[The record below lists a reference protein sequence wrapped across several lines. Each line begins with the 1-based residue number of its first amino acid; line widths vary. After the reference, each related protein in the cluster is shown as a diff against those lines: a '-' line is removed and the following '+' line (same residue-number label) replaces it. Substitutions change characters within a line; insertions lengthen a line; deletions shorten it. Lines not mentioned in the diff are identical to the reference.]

1 MAQVAGMGV
10 KLAGVGRHVVLAA
23 VAAVCLAASAV
34 AAENPPTQPTWKA
47 PPGARVTAEGWF
59 APIERSHA
67 LPALPSTVTRAFVIP
82 IKDAITDTTAEAL
95 ERKVLRCK
103 ASGAELV
110 IFRLNTPGGSGE
122 AMDRIVQLILEE
134 LGSTRTVAFVA
145 PKALS
150 AGAIISLACNE
161 IVMTP
166 TAVIGDAMPIMIG
179 PEGLVE
185 IPPKERGKF
194 ESAARGQVRVL
205 AGRNG
210 YNLDLCE
217 AMVTIT
223 HELWLIRQVATGELQ
238 IVEATEWRHRAR
250 GAPPSTAPAAAKPP
264 ADSGWEYLRTLDGP
278 EELVTLTAEEAT
290 FNGLAAEVVASMDAL
305 GERYDLAGPPTILED
320 IWSERLV
327 AFLTSPPVVAVLFFT
342 GLLCVYVEM
351 HTPGFGVAGTVA
363 ILCFAVLFGS
373 RYLVGMAA
381 WWEIAL
387 FVLGLVLLGVELFV
401 TPGFGVVGITGILC
415 CVVAL
420 LAMFVPNDPLSL
432 PIPATKLDWRILGR
446 GVLALSIAF
455 IGAVMAMPLLARVLP
470 KVPVAG
476 RLVLAPPAG
485 AAAPPV
491 SDLSPIRT
499 IQVGQQGVVTSTC
512 RPAGMARFG
521 DTLVDVVAEGAFI
534 YPGTTVVVLKNEG
547 NRIVVA
553 PAP

>member
-1 MAQVAGMGV
+1 MAPVARMGV
-10 KLAGVGRHVVLAA
+10 KLAGVGPPVALVALSAVWLAAGVA
-23 VAAVCLAASAV
+23 VAADPSSG
-34 AAENPPTQPTWKA
+34 PTWTA
-47 PPGARVTAEGWF
+47 PAGARETEEGWF
-59 APIERSHA
+59 APVQRSHA
-67 LPALPSTVTRAFVIP
+67 LPALPATVTHVFVIP
-82 IKDAITDTTAEAL
+82 IDGAITDTLADAL

-122 AMDRIVQLILEE
+122 AMDRIVQLILDE
-134 LGSTRTVAFVA
+134 LGSIRTVAFVA

-223 HELWLIRQVATGELQ
+223 HELWLIRHAGTGELR
-238 IVEATEWRHRAR
+238 IVEATEWRHRVA
-250 GAPPSTAPAAAKPP
+250 GAPPSTAPAGGKPP
-264 ADSGWEYLRTLDGP
+264 TDGSWEYLRTLDGP

-290 FNGLAAEVVASMDAL
+290 FDGLAAEVAASLVAL
-305 GERYDLAGPPTILED
+305 GERYDLPGPPTILED
-320 IWSERLV
+320 TWSERLV
-327 AFLTSPPVVAVLFFT
+327 TFLTSPAVVAVLFFA

-351 HTPGFGVAGTVA
+351 HTPGFGVAGTTA
-363 ILCFAVLFGS
+363 ILCFAILFGS

-387 FVLGLVLLGVELFV
+387 FALGLALLGVEVFV
-401 TPGFGVVGITGILC
+401 TPGFGVAGIAGILC
-415 CVVAL
+415 CAVAL
-420 LAMFVPNDPLSL
+420 LAMFVPNAPLSL
-432 PIPATKLDWRILGR
+432 PIPTTKLDWRVLGR
-446 GVLALSIAF
+446 GVLALSVAF
-455 IGAVMAMPLLARVLP
+455 IAAVVAMPLLARVLP
-470 KVPVAG
+470 KVPVAS
-476 RLVLAPPAG
+476 RLVLAPPAA

-491 SDLSPIRT
+491 SDSSPSRT
-499 IQVGQQGVVTSTC
+499 IQVGQRGVVTATC
-512 RPAGMARFG
+512 RPAGVARFNE
-521 DTLVDVVAEGAFI
+521 TLVDVVAEGAFI
-534 YPGTTVVVLKNEG
+534 YPGTAVVVLKNEG